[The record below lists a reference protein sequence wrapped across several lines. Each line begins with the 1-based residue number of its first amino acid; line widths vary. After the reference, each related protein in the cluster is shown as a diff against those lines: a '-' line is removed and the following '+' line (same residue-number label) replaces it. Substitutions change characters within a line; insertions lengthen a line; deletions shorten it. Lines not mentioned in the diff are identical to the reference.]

1 MSRKIEGD
9 SLWKLCTQ
17 AVDMTIEDGTTATG
31 FRVVDCLRNL
41 KTITSP
47 SEWSR
52 EFLFEFVAKTYFAI
66 YCSQIGKRS
75 GIPGKGV
82 YFDEDSLNKSIANGL
97 VLNEEK
103 LAEAYSSKA
112 GDLRVKKNAIDNQM
126 AMDTNDPLLSLY
138 QEMSLDA
145 LVDFILS
152 QEEETV

>member
-17 AVDMTIEDGTTATG
+17 AVDMTIEDGTIATG

-82 YFDEDSLNKSIANGL
+82 YFDEDSLNKSIADGL

>member
-1 MSRKIEGD
+1 MSKKTESD

-17 AVDMTIEDGTTATG
+17 AVDMTIEDGTIATG
-31 FRVVDCLRNL
+31 FRIVDCLRNL

-47 SEWSR
+47 VEWSR

-75 GIPGKGV
+75 GIRSKGV
-82 YFDEDSLNKSIANGL
+82 YFDEESLNKSIADGL

-103 LAEAYSSKA
+103 LAEAYNNKA
-112 GDLRVKKNAIDNQM
+112 GDLRVKKDAIDNQI
-126 AMDTNDPLLSLY
+126 AMDTNDTHLSLY
-138 QEMSLDA
+138 QEMSLET

-152 QEEETV
+152 QEESV